1 MELKK
6 FSKCLDTNKAS
17 GIGTIPP
24 KLIEIAVVSFN
35 SLNASVALMSL
46 ILHKINVFPV

>member
-24 KLIEIAVVSFN
+24 KLIEIAVVFFN
-35 SLNASVALMSL
+35 PLNASVAL
-46 ILHKINVFPV
+46 I